1 MPTTPQVNFNFINQN
16 VQVSV
21 PLNGVSHVIARTTQ
35 GPAND
40 PSELITSFAQFQR
53 VFRSEFVPAVFVS
66 IFQRPRGWG

>member
-40 PSELITSFAQFQR
+40 PRAT
-53 VFRSEFVPAVFVS
+53 PAAC
-66 IFQRPRGWG
+66 RTR